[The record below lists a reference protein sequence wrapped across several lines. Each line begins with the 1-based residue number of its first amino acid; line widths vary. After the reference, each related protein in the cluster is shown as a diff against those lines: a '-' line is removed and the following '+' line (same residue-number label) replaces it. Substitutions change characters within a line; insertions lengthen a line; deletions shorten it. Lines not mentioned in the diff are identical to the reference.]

1 MLCEYLKSF
10 SFTVVSC
17 NELLGLINR
26 INAMA
31 IGSEVKDGDRTKDT
45 IDRVKVII

>member
-17 NELLGLINR
+17 SKRLGLINQ
-26 INAMA
+26 INAIA
-31 IGSEVKDGDRTKDT
+31 IGSDVKDGDRTKDT